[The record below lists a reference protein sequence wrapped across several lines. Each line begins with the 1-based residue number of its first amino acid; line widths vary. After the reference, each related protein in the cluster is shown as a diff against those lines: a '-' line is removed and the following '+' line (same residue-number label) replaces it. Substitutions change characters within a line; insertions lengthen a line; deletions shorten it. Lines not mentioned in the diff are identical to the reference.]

1 MRRRGHGLLARPL
14 AANALPCERAKARAA
29 AGELPRSSSAAGRR
43 ALRKAAKARRS
54 KQLPPGARIKKRRDA
69 RRRKDKAARST
80 DVPSEST
87 REKNLRLLQASS
99 KPNGQLEDLL
109 AQLTGE
115 GGGDAKAGESDF
127 DDLDF

>member
-1 MRRRGHGLLARPL
+1 MSGRAVKQQL
-14 AANALPCERAKARAA
+14 AAFLA
-29 AGELPRSSSAAGRR
+29 AGEGARSGGGASAQQQRGGT
-43 ALRKAAKARRS
+43 KSAK
-54 KQLPPGARIKKRRDA
+54 KGGKGEKKQQLPPGARIKKRRDA
-69 RRRKDKAARST
+69 RRRRKDKARST